1 MTNKDISR
9 VLVVDD
15 DPEICSLLK
24 DYLEQHKLGVDTV
37 LSGSALFNL
46 YPKLDFD
53 IIILDIM
60 MPGDDGFEVCRKI
73 RQHSQVPIIMLTA
86 GSDET
91 DRIIGLELGADDYMS
106 KPFNPRELLA
116 RIKAVL
122 RRTEVSTIESKNT
135 QYHFGDWILNS
146 ESRMLNH
153 VDGIEVPLN
162 SSEFDLLLLFL
173 NNPGHTFSRDELS
186 NHIKGRESFP
196 FDRSIDVQ
204 VSRLRSRLKDGG
216 KTPQLI
222 KTIRGTGYILTA
234 HVESLG

>member
-1 MTNKDISR
+1 MDNKNISR

-15 DPEICSLLK
+15 DTEICELLK
-24 DYLEQHKLGVDTV
+24 DYLEKQQLHVETV
-37 LSGSALFNL
+37 QSGNMLFNL
-46 YPKLDFD
+46 YPTLNFD
-53 IIILDIM
+53 IIVLDVM
-60 MPGDDGFEVCRKI
+60 MPGDDGFEICRKI
-73 RQHSQVPIIMLTA
+73 RHNSQIPIIMLTA

-122 RRTEVSTIESKNT
+122 RRTETPTIESSNI
-135 QYHFGDWILNS
+135 QYHFGSWILNS
-146 ESRMLNH
+146 ESRTIRNEDAM
-153 VDGIEVPLN
+153 EVPLN
-162 SSEFDLLLLFL
+162 SSEYDLLLLFL
-173 NNPGHTFSRDELS
+173 KNPGHTFSRDELS
-186 NHIKGRESFP
+186 TLIKGRESFP

-204 VSRLRSRLKDGG
+204 ISRLRSRLNDGG

-234 HVESLG
+234 HVETVG